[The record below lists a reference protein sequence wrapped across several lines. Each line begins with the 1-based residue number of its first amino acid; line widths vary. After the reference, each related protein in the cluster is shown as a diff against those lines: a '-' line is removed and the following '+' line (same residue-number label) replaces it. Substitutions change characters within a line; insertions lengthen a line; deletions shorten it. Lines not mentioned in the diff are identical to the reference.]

1 MSALVRSSVLRVL
14 VASLAVVLLATACGD
29 DEAEEAQPPPPA
41 PAPAEAPA
49 PPPEPA
55 PEPPPAPPEAP
66 PPEPPPEPPPP
77 PPTEAPAE
85 KPVYGMV
92 TAVQHPY
99 YAPTEAAV
107 GPTCE
112 RLGCEVIFLQPS
124 SCDAAEESQLIR
136 DVLAAGIDGLGVSAC
151 DAAGVLPV
159 VEEAAATGIPIVT
172 FDADCCADIR
182 TIAVSNSDWQIG
194 ELHAVAL
201 NDLLPDGGKV
211 VNIIGS
217 LAMENVRTR
226 LDALAEGI
234 NPNIE
239 IENFEDQ
246 NDLTKTGQIIRDVL
260 TTQGDEVDIF
270 MTQTGSAAVIA
281 QTLVDEGFDHIP
293 VVGINDFEDILEWV
307 RKGNIVSTVALNP
320 GAQGE
325 LALVALDKLRQ
336 GLTPSTDFFGTGGVI
351 ITPENV
357 DTYADDVADL
367 NARLREEFEA
377 LWS

>member
-1 MSALVRSSVLRVL
+1 MSAFLRLSGVRIL
-14 VASLAVVLLATACGD
+14 VALLAVVLLAAACGD
-29 DEAEEAQPPPPA
+29 DDSEDAQVSPPAPAPTEAPPPPA
-41 PAPAEAPA
+41 P
-49 PPPEPA
+49 
-55 PEPPPAPPEAP
+55 
-66 PPEPPPEPPPP
+66 
-77 PPTEAPAE
+77 TEAPTTTEAAPT

-92 TAVQHPY
+92 TAVQHAY

-136 DVLAAGIDGLGVSAC
+136 DVLARGIDGLGVSAC
-151 DAAGVLPV
+151 DAAGVAPV

-172 FDADCCADIR
+172 FDADCCADVR
-182 TIAVSNSDWQIG
+182 AIAVSNSDEQIG

-211 VNIIGS
+211 INIVGS
-217 LAMENVRTR
+217 LAMENVRVR
-226 LDALAEGI
+226 LKALEDGI
-234 NPNIE
+234 NANIE
-239 IENFEDQ
+239 IEVFEDE
-246 NDLTKTGQIIRDVL
+246 NDLTRTGQIIRDVL

-270 MTQTGSAAVIA
+270 LTQTGSAAVIA
-281 QTLVDEGFDHIP
+281 QTLVDEGFGHIP
-293 VVGINDFEDILEWV
+293 VVGINDFEEILEWV

-357 DTYADDVADL
+357 DSYADDLADL

>member
-1 MSALVRSSVLRVL
+1 MHMSALVRSSVVRVL

-29 DEAEEAQPPPPA
+29 DDSEEAQPPPPA
-41 PAPAEAPA
+41 PAPAPTEAPA
-49 PPPEPA
+49 P
-55 PEPPPAPPEAP
+55 
-66 PPEPPPEPPPP
+66 PPPEPPPP
-77 PPTEAPAE
+77 APTEAPAPPPAPTEAPAE

-136 DVLAAGIDGLGVSAC
+136 DVLARGIDGLGVSAC

-172 FDADCCADIR
+172 FDADCCADVR
-182 TIAVSNSDWQIG
+182 TIAVSNSDQQIG

-211 VNIIGS
+211 VNIVGS

-226 LDALAEGI
+226 LDALADGI

-270 MTQTGSAAVIA
+270 LTQTGSAAVIA

-307 RKGNIVSTVALNP
+307 RKGNVVSTVALNP

-336 GLTPSTDFFGTGGVI
+336 GLTPSVDFFGTGGVI

-357 DTYADDVADL
+357 DTYADDLADL

>member
-1 MSALVRSSVLRVL
+1 MSAFLRLSGARIL
-14 VASLAVVLLATACGD
+14 VALLAVVLLAAACGGD
-29 DEAEEAQPPPPA
+29 DAGDTQVSPPAPAPTEAPPPPA
-41 PAPAEAPA
+41 P
-49 PPPEPA
+49 
-55 PEPPPAPPEAP
+55 
-66 PPEPPPEPPPP
+66 
-77 PPTEAPAE
+77 TEAPTTTEAAPA

-92 TAVQHPY
+92 TAVQHAY

-124 SCDAAEESQLIR
+124 SCDAAEESRLIR
-136 DVLAAGIDGLGVSAC
+136 DVLARGIDGLGVSAC
-151 DAAGVLPV
+151 DAAGVAPA

-172 FDADCCADIR
+172 FDADCCADVR
-182 TIAVSNSDWQIG
+182 AIAVSNSDEQIG

-211 VNIIGS
+211 INIVGS
-217 LAMENVRTR
+217 LAMENVRVR
-226 LDALAEGI
+226 LKALEDGI
-234 NPNIE
+234 NANIE
-239 IENFEDQ
+239 IEVFEDE
-246 NDLTKTGQIIRDVL
+246 NDLTRTGQIIRDVL

-270 MTQTGSAAVIA
+270 LTQTGSAAVIA
-281 QTLVDEGFDHIP
+281 QTLVDEGFGDIP
-293 VVGINDFEDILEWV
+293 VVGINDFEEILEWV

-336 GLTPSTDFFGTGGVI
+336 GLTPSVDFFGTGGVI

-357 DTYADDVADL
+357 DSYADDLAEL